1 MMPQRYQARTAS
13 NPTRLL
19 AALGLLGAAAL
30 LPACTTNPATGE
42 EQFAALMSPQQERQV
57 GAEQHPKIT
66 QQFGGSYDNAGI
78 NSYVTE
84 LGQRLAAQ
92 SEMPDLN
99 FTFTV
104 LDSPIVNA
112 FALPGGYVY
121 VTRGLMALAENE
133 AELAGVMAHEIGH
146 VTARHSAERYSQNV
160 VANLGVAL
168 LGVLTKSNELANAA
182 GYGAQAYL
190 QSYSRGQEFEAD
202 TLGVRYLTRAG
213 YAPDA
218 MASFLTKLDRH
229 SRLQAQL
236 AGRSPDTVDQTNIMA
251 THPRTLDRV
260 QAAREAANVGAVAN
274 PRIARNEYLRKL
286 DGMLYGDNPDQGVVR
301 GRDFIHPE
309 LRFRFTVP
317 ENFTLVNGQTKV
329 QAAGPNN
336 SVISFDMGKAQ
347 GNPAPRTYLQAW
359 GSNLRLSNIE
369 AIEVNG
375 MPAATGAARANSN
388 AGPVDVRLVAISGGN
403 GSFYRFAFIT
413 PAQVTDQLSRAL
425 RETTYSFRR
434 LNASEAAAVK
444 PERLKLY
451 TVRSGDTAA
460 SLAAKMPPGPL
471 AAERFATLNGLQAGQ
486 VPPAGT
492 LVKIVTE

>member
-1 MMPQRYQARTAS
+1 MPQRTQARNTA
-13 NPTRLL
+13 NPIRLL

-30 LPACTTNPATGE
+30 LPGCTTNPATGE

-57 GAEQHPKIT
+57 GQEQHPKIT
-66 QQFGGSYDNAGI
+66 EQFGGTYDERNIAA
-78 NSYVTE
+78 YVSE
-84 LGQRLAAQ
+84 LGGRLAAQ
-92 SEMPDLN
+92 SEMADLN

-133 AELAGVMAHEIGH
+133 AELAGVVAHEIGH
-146 VTARHSAERYSQNV
+146 VTARHSAERYSQSV

-168 LGVLTKSNELANAA
+168 LGVLTKSNELANVA

-190 QSYSRGQEFEAD
+190 QSYSRSQEFEAD

-218 MASFLTKLDRH
+218 MASFLAKLDRH

-236 AGRSPDTVDQTNIMA
+236 AGKSPDTVDQTNIMA

-260 QAAREAANVGAVAN
+260 EAARQAANVAAVAN
-274 PRIARNEYLRKL
+274 PRIARDEYLQRL
-286 DGMLYGDNPDQGVVR
+286 NGMLYGDNPEQGLVR
-301 GRDFIHPE
+301 GQDFIHPA

-317 ENFTLVNGQTKV
+317 NGFTLVNGQTKV

-336 SVISFDMGKAQ
+336 AVISFDIGKAQ
-347 GNPAPRTYLQAW
+347 GNPSASDYLRAW
-359 GSNLRLSNIE
+359 AGNLRLTNIE
-369 AIEVNG
+369 AITVNG
-375 MPAATGAARANSN
+375 LPAATGAARASSN
-388 AGPVDVRLVAISGGN
+388 NRAIDVRLVAIAGGD

-413 PAQVTDQLSRAL
+413 PVQVTNQLSQGL
-425 RETTYSFRR
+425 RETTYSFRK
-434 LNASEAAAVK
+434 LSAAEAAKVK
-444 PERLKLY
+444 PERLKTY
-451 TVRSGDTAA
+451 KVRGGDTAT
-460 SLAAKMPPGPL
+460 SLAAKMPAGPL
-471 AAERFATLNGLQAGQ
+471 AAERFATLNGLQVGQ

-492 LVKIVTE
+492 LVKLVTE

>member
-1 MMPQRYQARTAS
+1 MPQRI
-13 NPTRLL
+13 L
-19 AALGLLGAAAL
+19 AALGLLAAAAW
-30 LPACTTNPATGE
+30 LPGCTTNPATGQ

-57 GAEQHPKIT
+57 GAEQHPRIT
-66 QQFGGSYDNAGI
+66 QQFGGAYDERSIAD
-78 NSYVTE
+78 YVTG

-92 SEMPDLN
+92 SEMPELN

-133 AELAGVMAHEIGH
+133 AELAGVIAHEIGH

-168 LGVLTKSNELANAA
+168 LGVLTRSNELANVA

-218 MASFLTKLDRH
+218 MASFLSKLDRH

-236 AGRSPDTVDQTNIMA
+236 AGRSPDSVDQTNIMA

-260 QAAREAANVGAVAN
+260 EAARQAANVSAVAN

-286 DGMLYGDNPDQGVVR
+286 DGMLYGDNPDQGFVR
-301 GRDFIHPE
+301 NRDFIHPT

-317 ENFTLVNGQTKV
+317 DGFTLVNGQTKV
-329 QAAGPNN
+329 QATGPNN
-336 SVISFDMGKAQ
+336 AVISFDMGKAQ
-347 GNPAPRTYLQAW
+347 GNPSPSAYLQAW
-359 GSNLRLSNIE
+359 AGNLRLSNIE
-369 AIEVNG
+369 TIDVNG
-375 MPAATGAARANSN
+375 QRAATGAARTSSN
-388 AGPVDVRLVAISGGN
+388 AGPVDVRLVAIAGDD

-413 PAQVTDQLSRAL
+413 PAQMTNQLSQGL

-434 LNASEAAAVK
+434 LNAAEAAAVK
-444 PERLKLY
+444 PERLRIH
-451 TVRSGDTAA
+451 TVRAGDTAA
-460 SLAAKMPPGPL
+460 SLAARMPAGPL
-471 AAERFATLNGLQAGQ
+471 AAERFATLNGLQVGQ
-486 VPPAGT
+486 LPPAGT